1 MILAF
6 HKTMDNIIFM
16 VLKWGH
22 YGPGYL
28 ARSTHG
34 VYLAYDSLDF
44 EMELV
49 RWYGIFER
57 HSSDHSG
64 ERHRID
70 FGAFDA
76 LKSAQQACETHAQE
90 FEA

>member
-1 MILAF
+1 MGNTVI
-6 HKTMDNIIFM
+6 M

-22 YGPGYL
+22 YGLGYL
-28 ARSTHG
+28 ARSTRG
-34 VYLAYDSLDF
+34 VYLAYYSLDC
-44 EMELV
+44 EMKLV

-57 HSSDHSG
+57 RSSDHSG
-64 ERHRID
+64 ERDRID